1 MKKEESFYG
10 RHHIAH
16 DKKENGLW
24 LLTQGVE

>member
-10 RHHIAH
+10 WHHISR

-24 LLTQGVE
+24 LLTQDVE